1 MKQLL
6 LRLSKY
12 LVAFGA
18 TCLLTI
24 EAGTAQEGTF
34 AELTRKLPGNV
45 NSVMAVNVEQI
56 SNSPIGLREKWATT
70 YAGQTASGLMFVP
83 EKAKVVLI
91 GAVMDFE
98 SFHPKE
104 TALMMTMDK
113 VPSVGEIRALTD
125 GMVDE
130 LAGQEFVE
138 TKAGAF
144 VRRDSDTLVVGLRP
158 GDRSYFGKWLS
169 DLKKASTEVKGYL
182 EEGVKFADEHASI
195 IMAFDLNNFVSRN
208 KVYETIKEM
217 ELINKNAMDAKKVSA
232 QIASMR
238 GFTLGVTVSDKV
250 FGAIKIDFEDDISS
264 LEPVASEIA
273 QSLLSRTGMQMEEFE
288 SWKIT
293 TSAKQIKLSGNLST
307 PSLRKILSLIN
318 VPRFD
323 EKPYVSAS
331 ESMNSDSPGSM
342 TKRYFDTVNSFY
354 DEVKAKITP
363 ATAYLENAK
372 WLDNYANKIDGLS
385 ILDIDEVA
393 VAYGNAV
400 SQTLRDSATGLRNT
414 NQTAKQ
420 VNQEMLAAGTRSGG
434 GWGADV
440 SWGGGYSYGSAGW
453 GEGTNWGDG
462 SRIRRAAQRKE
473 KSEAIKS
480 IVGLFASLDTDRRKV
495 QQALTQKYGMDF

>member
-12 LVAFGA
+12 LFVFGA
-18 TCLLTI
+18 SCLLAI
-24 EAGTAQEGTF
+24 QAGNAQDSTF
-34 AELTRKLPGNV
+34 VDLTRKLPGNV
-45 NSVMAVNVEQI
+45 NSIMAVNVQQI
-56 SNSPIGLREKWATT
+56 SQSPIAMREKWATT

-83 EKAKVVLI
+83 ELAKVVMM

-98 SFHPKE
+98 DFHPKE
-104 TALMMTMDK
+104 TVLMMTMDK
-113 VPSVGEIRALTD
+113 VPAVGEIRAKTD

-130 LAGQEFVE
+130 IAGQEFIE

-169 DLKKASTEVKGYL
+169 DLKKSATQVKPYL
-182 EEGVKFADEHASI
+182 EEGAKFADEHASI
-195 IMAFDLNNFVSRN
+195 IMAFDLSNFVSRN
-208 KVYETIKEM
+208 RVYEKIKSM
-217 ELINKNAMDAKKVSA
+217 DLVNSNNMDAKKVSA

-238 GFTLGVTVSDKV
+238 GFTLGVTVSEKV
-250 FGAIKIDFEDDISS
+250 FGAIKIDFADDISN
-264 LEPVASEIA
+264 LGPVASEIA
-273 QSLLSRTGMQMEEFE
+273 QAVLARTGMQLEEFE
-288 SWKIT
+288 SWKVT
-293 TSAKQIKLSGNLST
+293 TSANQIKLSGNLST

-331 ESMNSDSPGSM
+331 ESMNADTPGSM

-363 ATAYLENAK
+363 ASAYLENAK

-393 VAYGNAV
+393 VSYGNAV
-400 SQTLRDSATGLRNT
+400 SQTLRDSANGLRNT
-414 NQTAKQ
+414 NQTAKE
-420 VNQEMLAAGTRSGG
+420 VNQEMLASGTRSGG
-434 GWGADV
+434 GWGVSA
-440 SWGGGYSYGSAGW
+440 SWGGGYGYGTAGW

-462 SRIRRAAQRKE
+462 SRIRRQAQRKE

-480 IVGLFASLDTDRRKV
+480 IVGLFAELDTDRRQV